1 MTTSFWSWLFNVVLF
16 PLSEEERD
24 LLERFYNAE
33 SMTDKNIRPEEL
45 PALKKLIRR
54 GFVRVTKEVKA

>member
-1 MTTSFWSWLFNVVLF
+1 MSFWNWLFNVVLF
-16 PLSEEERD
+16 PLSEEEWD
-24 LLERFYNAE
+24 LLERFYIVE

>member
-1 MTTSFWSWLFNVVLF
+1 MSFWSWLFNVVLF

-33 SMTDKNIRPEEL
+33 SLTGKDIRPEEL

-54 GFVRVTKEVKA
+54 GFVGVTKEVKA

>member
-1 MTTSFWSWLFNVVLF
+1 MSFWSWLFNVVLF

-45 PALKKLIRR
+45 PALKKLIRW

>member
-1 MTTSFWSWLFNVVLF
+1 MSFWSWLFNVVLF
-16 PLSEEERD
+16 PLSEEEWD

-33 SMTDKNIRPEEL
+33 SMTVKDIRPEDL

-54 GFVRVTKEVKA
+54 GFVRVTMEVKA

>member
-1 MTTSFWSWLFNVVLF
+1 MSFWNWLFNVVLF

-33 SMTDKNIRPEEL
+33 SMTGKDIRPEEL

>member
-1 MTTSFWSWLFNVVLF
+1 MSFWSWLFNVVLF
-16 PLSEEERD
+16 PLSEEEWD

-33 SMTDKNIRPEEL
+33 SMAVKDIRPEDL

-54 GFVRVTKEVKA
+54 GFVRVTMEVKA